1 VRIGSRV
8 ITTTVAISAGILVLA
23 GYFLQTSSAQAV
35 RLLLLRWTMILAAV
49 ALFLGLFNLI
59 WSVHWNRVVDQES
72 GWFYS
77 SLVIVFFLATFIL
90 GMLFGPDYRIMILLI
105 EYIQLPVEASLI
117 ALLSVALVWAGIRM
131 VMQRGHFTGYL
142 FMSAAALV
150 LLGSTAWVVSTN
162 GQLAVLL
169 GYAKVWLTQVWAAAG
184 SRGILIGV
192 ALGAVAT
199 GLRVLLAADRPYGE

>member
-23 GYFLQTSSAQAV
+23 GNFLPGSGAQAV
-35 RLLLLRWTMILAAV
+35 RFLLLRWTMILAAA

-90 GMLFGPDYRIMILLI
+90 GILFGPDYRIMILI
-105 EYIQLPVEASLI
+105 FEYIQLPVEASLI
-117 ALLSVALVWAGIRM
+117 ALLSAALVWAGIRM
-131 VMQRGHFTGYL
+131 ILQRGQVTGYL
-142 FMSAAALV
+142 FMGAAALV

-162 GQLAVLL
+162 SQLAVLL

-192 ALGAVAT
+192 ALGAVTT

>member
-23 GYFLQTSSAQAV
+23 GNFLPGSGAQAV
-35 RLLLLRWTMILAAV
+35 RFLLLRWTMILAAA

-90 GMLFGPDYRIMILLI
+90 GILFGPDYRIMILI
-105 EYIQLPVEASLI
+105 FEYIQLPVEASLI
-117 ALLSVALVWAGIRM
+117 ALLSAALVWAGIRM
-131 VMQRGHFTGYL
+131 ILQRGQVTGYL
-142 FMSAAALV
+142 FMGAAALV

-162 GQLAVLL
+162 SQLAVLL
-169 GYAKVWLTQVWAAAG
+169 GYAKVWLTQVWTAAG

-192 ALGAVAT
+192 ALGAVTT

>member
-1 VRIGSRV
+1 MKIGSRV

-23 GYFLQTSSAQAV
+23 GYFLQSPGAQAV

-59 WSVHWNRVVDQES
+59 WSVHWTRVVDQET

-90 GMLFGPDYRIMILLI
+90 GILFGPDYRVMVLI
-105 EYIQLPVEASLI
+105 FEYIQLPVEASLI

-131 VMQRGHFTGYL
+131 VMQRGQVTGYL
-142 FMSAAALV
+142 FMGAAALV
-150 LLGSTAWVVSTN
+150 LLGSTAWVVSTD
-162 GQLAVLL
+162 GQLAVLM

-192 ALGAVAT
+192 ALGAVTT

>member
-1 VRIGSRV
+1 MKIGSRV

-23 GYFLQTSSAQAV
+23 GYFLQSSGAQAV

-59 WSVHWNRVVDQES
+59 WSVHWTRVVDQET

-90 GMLFGPDYRIMILLI
+90 GVLFGPDYRVMVLI
-105 EYIQLPVEASLI
+105 FEYIQLPVEASLI

-131 VMQRGHFTGYL
+131 VMQRGQVTGYL
-142 FMSAAALV
+142 FMGAAALV
-150 LLGSTAWVVSTN
+150 LLGSTAWVVSTD

-192 ALGAVAT
+192 ALGAVTT